1 MKNPNIVYNR
11 THSMNRAQN
20 LIAVAFAG
28 LLVCRAAAA
37 ETLRVGYFPNIT
49 HAQPLVGLANGAFQK
64 AMEGVTIDVKTFT
77 AGPSAVEALFASAID
92 LAYLGPGP
100 AINGYVKSQ
109 GEIIVVAGACS
120 GGASLV
126 VRGDSTIRTP
136 ADFHGKRIATPQF
149 GGTQDIALRHW
160 LKAQGLAPVEA
171 GGDVRVLPMANAD
184 QLTLFLQNHL
194 DAAWAPEPWATRL
207 VVEGHGRRYLDER
220 DLWPRREFTTTVIV
234 VRKKF
239 LKDHPDLVKKW
250 LAAHVD
256 VTRWIKANSAEARAL
271 TNKEIARLTSK
282 ALPDAVLAQA
292 WDRLELTV
300 DPLAASLSS
309 NASAAFEL
317 GFLGRTSPDL
327 SHLVDLTLLT
337 EVLQSKGLPHPPQ

>member
-1 MKNPNIVYNR
+1 
-11 THSMNRAQN
+11 MNRAQN
-20 LIAVAFAG
+20 AIAAVFAG
-28 LLVCRAAAA
+28 FLFCGPAAG
-37 ETLRVGYFPNIT
+37 ETLRVGYFPNMT
-49 HAQPLVGLANGAFQK
+49 HAQPLVGLANGTFQK
-64 AMEGVTIDVKTFT
+64 ALPGVTIDAKIFT

-100 AINGYVKSQ
+100 AINGHVKSQ
-109 GEIIVVAGACS
+109 GELVVIAGACS

-126 VRGDSTIRTP
+126 VRGDLPIHAP
-136 ADFHGKRIATPQF
+136 ADFRGKRIATPQL

-160 LKAQGLAPVEA
+160 LKGQDLAPVEN

-220 DLWPRREFTTTVIV
+220 DLWPHREFTTTVIV

-239 LKDHPDLVKKW
+239 LNEHPDLVKKW
-250 LAAHVD
+250 LSAHVE
-256 VTRWIKANSAEARAL
+256 VTRWIKANPAEARAL

-292 WDRLELTV
+292 WDRLHLTV
-300 DPLAASLSS
+300 DPLATSLSS
-309 NASAAFEL
+309 NANAAFEL
-317 GFLGRTSPDL
+317 GFLGRTSPEL
-327 SHLVDLTLLT
+327 SHLVNLTLLT
-337 EVLQSKGLPHPPQ
+337 EVLQSKGLPPIPQ